1 MEAPSLEEIQE
12 LLEEMVEEGE
22 VTKRWSEELG
32 EFVYK
37 YVRQDLE
44 VN

>member
-1 MEAPSLEEIQE
+1 MNVPSLEEIQE

-22 VTKRWSEELG
+22 VTKRWSYERG

-37 YVRQDLE
+37 YIPQELE